1 MFLFPES
8 GNNRIIAEIL
18 QTMWMENLGVQVEIR
33 GLEWKI
39 YLITLDID
47 RPHMFRAGWAADYP
61 DPHNFMN
68 IFTCNGG
75 NNETGWCNSNYD
87 EKINKAS
94 YETSEEKRREM
105 YIDAQEE
112 LIYNQ
117 NTIIPLFI
125 SISSFVSTNFIP
137 ENPKGIPAILN
148 SVGGN
153 S

>member
-1 MFLFPES
+1 
-8 GNNRIIAEIL
+8 
-18 QTMWMENLGVQVEIR
+18 MWMENLGIKVEMQ

-75 NNETGWCNSNYD
+75 NNETGWCD
-87 EKINKAS
+87 
-94 YETSEEKRREM
+94 
-105 YIDAQEE
+105 
-112 LIYNQ
+112 NQ
-117 NTIIPLFI
+117 
-125 SISSFVSTNFIP
+125 STDLRSLTTLP
-137 ENPKGIPAILN
+137 GIGAAIL
-148 SVGGN
+148 SIPDVFSLPALSLCDGI